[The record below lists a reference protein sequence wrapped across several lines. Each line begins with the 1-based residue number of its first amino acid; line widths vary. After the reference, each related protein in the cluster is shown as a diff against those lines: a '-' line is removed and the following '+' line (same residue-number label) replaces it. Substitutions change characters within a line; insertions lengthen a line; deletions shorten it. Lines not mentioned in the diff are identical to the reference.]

1 MEIIIVEGGDFMK
14 KVYKVLLVVGICL
27 VLAGCG
33 CMKKTAKGAVQDY
46 LNQYKNLSSNVIS
59 SMDDVVNDENLTDSQ
74 KEKYRDILKRQYQDL
89 KYEITSEKYDGD
101 NATVEVKIT
110 VYDLYK
116 VQKDANNYLTN
127 SGDEFKENGA
137 YSNDLFMNY
146 KLDKMKKV
154 TDTVE
159 YNITFNV
166 TKDDKGNYKV
176 NDLSNS
182 DLEKIHGVYNYDND

>member
-1 MEIIIVEGGDFMK
+1 MAIIIVEGGDFMK

-89 KYEITSEKYDGD
+89 KYEIVNEKYDGD

-127 SGDEFKENGA
+127 SGDEFKENGV

>member
-1 MEIIIVEGGDFMK
+1 MAIITVEGGDFMK

-127 SGDEFKENGA
+127 SGDEFKENGV

>member
-1 MEIIIVEGGDFMK
+1 MAIIIVEGGDFMK

>member
-1 MEIIIVEGGDFMK
+1 MAIIIVEGGDFMK
-14 KVYKVLLVVGICL
+14 KVYKLLLVVGICL

-89 KYEITSEKYDGD
+89 KYEIVNEKYDGD

-127 SGDEFKENGA
+127 SGDEFKENGV

>member
-1 MEIIIVEGGDFMK
+1 MAIIIVEGGDFMK

-33 CMKKTAKGAVQDY
+33 CMKKTAIGAVQDY
-46 LNQYKNLSSNVIS
+46 LNQYKYLSSNVIS

-127 SGDEFKENGA
+127 SGDEFKENGV

>member
-1 MEIIIVEGGDFMK
+1 
-14 KVYKVLLVVGICL
+14 
-27 VLAGCG
+27 
-33 CMKKTAKGAVQDY
+33 
-46 LNQYKNLSSNVIS
+46 
-59 SMDDVVNDENLTDSQ
+59 MDDVVNDENLTDSQ

-89 KYEITSEKYDGD
+89 KYEIVNEKYDGD
-101 NATVEVKIT
+101 NATVEAKIT

-127 SGDEFKENGA
+127 NGDEFKENGV

-154 TDTVE
+154 TDTID
-159 YNITFNV
+159 YNIKFNV
-166 TKDDKGNYKV
+166 IKDDKGNYKV

>member
-1 MEIIIVEGGDFMK
+1 MAIIIVEGGDFMK

-33 CMKKTAKGAVQDY
+33 CIKKTAKGAVQDY

-89 KYEITSEKYDGD
+89 KYEIVNEKYDGD

-127 SGDEFKENGA
+127 SGDEFKENGV

>member
-1 MEIIIVEGGDFMK
+1 MK
-14 KVYKVLLVVGICL
+14 KTCKVLLTLSICL
-27 VLAGCG
+27 VLVGCG
-33 CMKKTAKGAVQDY
+33 CMKKTAKGAVEDY

-59 SMDDVVNDENLTDSQ
+59 DMDSIIDDENLDDKQ
-74 KEKYRDILKRQYQDL
+74 KEVYRDAIKRQYQDL
-89 KYEITSEKYDGD
+89 KYSIESEKYDGD

-116 VQKDANNYLTN
+116 VQKEADEYLKDN
-127 SGDEFKENGA
+127 AEEFQENGT
-137 YSNDLFMNY
+137 YSDNLFMTY
-146 KLDKMKKV
+146 KLDKMKKA

-176 NDLSNS
+176 VDLSNS
-182 DLEKIHGVYNYDND
+182 DLEKIHGIYNYEAD

>member
-1 MEIIIVEGGDFMK
+1 MVIIIVEGGDFMK
-14 KVYKVLLVVGICL
+14 KIYKLLLVVGICL

-89 KYEITSEKYDGD
+89 KYEIVNEKYDGD

-127 SGDEFKENGA
+127 NGDEFKENGV

-154 TDTVE
+154 TDTID
-159 YNITFNV
+159 YNIIFNV
-166 TKDDKGNYKV
+166 IKDDKGNYKV